1 MNDEKLEQRARK
13 YIFLGYA
20 DGVKG
25 YRLWCLYEK
34 SSRCII
40 SRYVTF
46 DESAM
51 LKPKKECLD
60 AGNDNSV
67 NKQVED

>member
-1 MNDEKLEQRARK
+1 MNDRKFEQMERK
-13 YIFLGYA
+13 CIFLGYA
-20 DGVKG
+20 DGVRG
-25 YRLWCLYEK
+25 YRLWCLDGK